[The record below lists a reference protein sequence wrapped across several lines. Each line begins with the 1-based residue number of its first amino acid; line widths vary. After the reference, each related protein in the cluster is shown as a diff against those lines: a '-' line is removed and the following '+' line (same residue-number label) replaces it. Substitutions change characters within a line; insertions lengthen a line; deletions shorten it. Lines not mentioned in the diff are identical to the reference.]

1 MAKKELQGFPTNHE
15 SFKVV
20 SGKCYWVWEHPKI
33 SIDII
38 DTYIW
43 DGFILFISCQTSPNT
58 HFKILLGMFVPYLLP
73 AIVAVA
79 AVVGVLVAT
88 AGPGHSGEWEDRQG
102 ICDGQLGARKKCLVP
117 NGILGIQIFTTSE
130 ARVVYQCMLESDI
143 Q

>member
-1 MAKKELQGFPTNHE
+1 M
-15 SFKVV
+15 
-20 SGKCYWVWEHPKI
+20 WEHPKI

-58 HFKILLGMFVPYLLP
+58 HFKILLGTFVPYLLP

-88 AGPGHSGEWEDRQG
+88 AGPGHRGEWEDRQG
-102 ICDGQLGARKKCLVP
+102 ICDPSWSVGGQKEMPGTKW
-117 NGILGIQIFTTSE
+117 IQIFTTSE
-130 ARVVYQCMLESDI
+130 QVKPGLFTNAY
-143 Q
+143 